1 MGLQEIEWWILP
13 PAAPEA
19 CIDIGF
25 ARLACVP
32 ESGVTRYQPVPREA
46 RIRTDPWRFSR
57 RPLPASIA
65 HVGGQSRRRVK
76 SKHRARREPQR
87 SQGRILRDP
96 CGSLRA
102 LCLNTLLPAA
112 PATAEDAHIAAE
124 RYIRMRAALI
134 EVDGSED
141 RRRT

>member
-1 MGLQEIEWWILP
+1 MVD
-13 PAAPEA
+13 PAARSTGSMHRHWLCETRMRA
-19 CIDIGF
+19 GVRCD
-25 ARLACVP
+25 AVP
-32 ESGVTRYQPVPREA
+32 ASPAGG
-46 RIRTDPWRFSR
+46 TDPYRSVEFG
-57 RPLPASIA
+57 PQALPASIA

-76 SKHRARREPQR
+76 SKHRARREPQG
-87 SQGRILRDP
+87 SQGRILCDP